1 MCLGGKSNDGP
12 VDPGTYAQWLGRKNS
27 DARMKGEEYNE
38 SPESRNE
45 YQKELSAW
53 NATQTPDKEEVAV
66 EEKKKEVAK
75 EIEEDKEEETEKEIA
90 KITQPISTLPKDAPK
105 KVKAKISKKD
115 IVMSGVPV
123 EDTTPKPPARD
134 DSTNILEE
142 LSEEPEIKTVE
153 PIAKAEEP
161 ISASVSSLI
170 ATGEAGDS
178 IKKKSK
184 RRSGKGRRS
193 LITGRSGGGIGYYN
207 KYFT

>member
-27 DARMKGEEYNE
+27 DA
-38 SPESRNE
+38 RNE

-75 EIEEDKEEETEKEIA
+75 EIEEDKEKETEKEIA

-105 KVKAKISKKD
+105 KVKAKKSKKD
-115 IVMSGVPV
+115 IVMSGVP
-123 EDTTPKPPARD
+123 
-134 DSTNILEE
+134 LEE

>member
-75 EIEEDKEEETEKEIA
+75 EIEEDKEKETEKEIA

-105 KVKAKISKKD
+105 KVKAKKSKKD
-115 IVMSGVPV
+115 IVMSGVP
-123 EDTTPKPPARD
+123 
-134 DSTNILEE
+134 LEE

>member
-38 SPESRNE
+38 TPESRNE

-105 KVKAKISKKD
+105 KVKAKKSKKD
-115 IVMSGVPV
+115 IVMSGVP
-123 EDTTPKPPARD
+123 
-134 DSTNILEE
+134 LEE

>member
-105 KVKAKISKKD
+105 KVKAKKSKKD
-115 IVMSGVPV
+115 IVMSGVP
-123 EDTTPKPPARD
+123 
-134 DSTNILEE
+134 LEE

>member
-38 SPESRNE
+38 TPESRNE

-75 EIEEDKEEETEKEIA
+75 EIEEDKEKETEKEIA

-105 KVKAKISKKD
+105 KVKAKKSKKD
-115 IVMSGVPV
+115 IVMSGVP
-123 EDTTPKPPARD
+123 
-134 DSTNILEE
+134 LEE

-207 KYFT
+207 KYFTQDKT

>member
-115 IVMSGVPV
+115 IVMSGVP
-123 EDTTPKPPARD
+123 
-134 DSTNILEE
+134 LEE

>member
-1 MCLGGKSNDGP
+1 MCFSSKKKDP
-12 VDPGTYAQWLGRKNS
+12 VVAVED
-27 DARMKGEEYNE
+27 EE
-38 SPESRNE
+38 
-45 YQKELSAW
+45 
-53 NATQTPDKEEVAV
+53 EEVAV
-66 EEKKKEVAK
+66 EEKKKEVAE

-105 KVKAKISKKD
+105 KVRAKKSKKD
-115 IVMSGVPV
+115 IVMSGVP
-123 EDTTPKPPARD
+123 
-134 DSTNILEE
+134 LEE